1 MAKKNIAGVG
11 GGLTMPT
18 GFNAK
23 LSAWSA
29 TYNITTEEVTG
40 FDSGGCEEHEPV
52 AISVSGSGTG
62 TLQYDDSNAK
72 PLPTALADGAVL
84 AVGDLLTNAVGSLT
98 LTAITG
104 CTWAFSAVISGIAIE
119 RPAKGKAT
127 VTFNF
132 QSTGPIT
139 QTWDETA

>member
-1 MAKKNIAGVG
+1 MAKKNITGVG
-11 GGLTMPT
+11 GSVTMPT

-23 LSAWSA
+23 LASWSA
-29 TYNITTEEVTG
+29 TLNITTEEVTG

-52 AISVSGSGTG
+52 ALGISGSATG

-72 PLPTALADGAVL
+72 PMPSALGDGSVL
-84 AVGDLLTNAVGSLT
+84 AVGDLTTNLMGSLT
-98 LTAITG
+98 LLAITG
-104 CTWAFSAVISGIAIE
+104 CSWAFTAVITGINIE

-132 QSTGPIT
+132 QSSGAIT